1 MRLLNVQNI
10 DTVMAVDVG
19 MMEKTDPE
27 HLAYATSQERVLVT
41 FVCLFAGKTMHESDH
56 HGLVCLTS
64 AQPDQIGKI
73 VTILNEFAQLY
84 SDEDVAGQVFWL

>member
-1 MRLLNVQNI
+1 
-10 DTVMAVDVG
+10 
-19 MMEKTDPE
+19 
-27 HLAYATSQERVLVT
+27 
-41 FVCLFAGKTMHESDH
+41 MHESDH

-73 VTILNEFAQLY
+73 VTILSEFAQLY